1 MSFKNHMEIS
11 QCQLPVIL
19 AVYIILNLNNASYKK
34 KKRHKLSFFLL
45 SNMES
50 VVKIFST
57 MLYVVLLH
65 NNVDLKYL
73 LTVLPMI
80 FLHDS
85 YLATN

>member
-11 QCQLPVIL
+11 QCQLPDIL
-19 AVYIILNLNNASYKK
+19 AVYVIFNLKTASYKK

>member
-1 MSFKNHMEIS
+1 MGFKNHMEIS
-11 QCQLPVIL
+11 QCQLAVIL
-19 AVYIILNLNNASYKK
+19 AVYIVLNLNNVSSKK

>member
-1 MSFKNHMEIS
+1 MEIS

-19 AVYIILNLNNASYKK
+19 TVYIIFNLNNASSKK
-34 KKRHKLSFFLL
+34 EKNTSYHFCFL
-45 SNMES
+45 SNMKS
-50 VVKIFST
+50 IVIFFST

>member
-11 QCQLPVIL
+11 QCQLPDIL
-19 AVYIILNLNNASYKK
+19 AVYIVLNLNNVSSKK